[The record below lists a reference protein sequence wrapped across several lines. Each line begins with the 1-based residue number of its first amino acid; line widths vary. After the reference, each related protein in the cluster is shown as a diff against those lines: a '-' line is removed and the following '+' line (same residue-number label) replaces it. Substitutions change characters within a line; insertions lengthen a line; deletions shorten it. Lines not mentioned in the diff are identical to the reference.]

1 MFTPATAIMDKTAK
15 LELAQTIIGYRFEQ
29 IDLLWEA
36 LQAAGSG
43 VPFLNG
49 HYLHEGNKSMAIV
62 GDKLLGLHL
71 AKIGRTR
78 NERIGMAFNF

>member
-1 MFTPATAIMDKTAK
+1 MDKTAK

-43 VPFLNG
+43 VPSLNG
-49 HYLHEGNKSMAIV
+49 HYLHEGNKPLAIV